1 MQSSF
6 STVRTYLHII
16 VFFALIFGTGFL
28 PPPGITEMGMNI
40 LGVFLGLLYG
50 WSFIG
55 FAWPSM
61 ICLVALGFTGY
72 AQPAAII
79 ASAFSHPAVLFTI
92 FVLAFTTY
100 CDKSGINAVM
110 AKWFLSRNIFAGH
123 PWIFTASVLIG
134 TLLIG
139 FLVDGIPVVFLI
151 SGILYSIFDDIGLKR
166 GDAYPAWLLA
176 GVCIAGVLSFACKPW
191 AGQNLMGIGTLAEVS
206 GGTAVIENITVIAV
220 ALPVCIATLI
230 VYTLIVRFIFRPDVS
245 TLAHL
250 TREYL
255 AGIRN
260 GIEMGRAQRIAAT
273 ALAVF
278 LILMFLPN
286 ILPSGSPAAA
296 FFSKFSMTVAI
307 TLILG
312 VLSFIRVD
320 GKPAF
325 DFHACSSGINW
336 NVIWMLAASIPVS
349 AAMSSDGAG
358 LSRMLTELLHSFA
371 SGGNIILFL
380 AVFMI
385 FVNVMTQFTHNVTI
399 VLIAVPLIWNLSQ
412 SAGINPVGFSILMFL
427 AAGAAFATPAASTVG
442 ALSFANGEWIGMK
455 RAFQAGILGCI
466 GGIVCMLV
474 LGLPLVMALVGI

>member
-176 GVCIAGVLSFACKPW
+176 GVCIAGVLSYACKPW
-191 AGQNLMGIGTLAEVS
+191 GGQTLVGISSLAEVS
-206 GGTAVIENITVIAV
+206 GGAAVINNITVFSV
-220 ALPVCIATLI
+220 TMPVCIATLL

-245 TLAHL
+245 GLTHL

-255 AGIRN
+255 AGIRS
-260 GIEMGRAQRIAAT
+260 GIKMDTAQRIAAT

-325 DFHACSSGINW
+325 DFHACSIGINW

-380 AVFMI
+380 AGFMV
-385 FVNVMTQFTHNVTI
+385 FVNVMTQFTHNMTI

-412 SAGINPVGFSILMFL
+412 STGINPVGFSILMFL

-466 GGIVCMLV
+466 GGLACMLL
-474 LGLPLVMALVGI
+474 LGLPLVVFFVGL

>member
-6 STVRTYLHII
+6 STVRAYLHVI
-16 VFFALIFGTGFL
+16 VFFALTLGTGFL

-72 AQPAAII
+72 AEPAAII

-123 PWIFTASVLIG
+123 PWIFTASVLVG
-134 TLLIG
+134 TLLIS
-139 FLVDGIPVVFLI
+139 FLVDGVPTVFLI

-176 GVCIAGVLSFACKPW
+176 GVCIAGVL
-191 AGQNLMGIGTLAEVS
+191 S